1 MEKKAVALDMMKFLD
16 ASKTPYHAVKI
27 SVEKLKEA
35 GFKRLNLNKKFE
47 VKEGKG
53 YYIEY
58 GTALI
63 AFGNVVF
70 GSCDSPAV
78 IPIISIPPKAN
89 TTTDKHATRPAIP
102 CGIKP
107 S

>member
-63 AFGNVVF
+63 AFRVHT
-70 GSCDSPAV
+70 
-78 IPIISIPPKAN
+78 K
-89 TTTDKHATRPAIP
+89 TDGYQGEYQNI
-102 CGIKP
+102 
-107 S
+107 